1 MGEAP
6 ELRGFFLGCGFNS
19 AGEGAYESETRRHL
33 LVIQRDWGRLCVVQS
48 AALLEGM

>member
-19 AGEGAYESETRRHL
+19 AGEATYPGAQGTPHGTEIGGW
-33 LVIQRDWGRLCVVQS
+33 VVVQS

>member
-19 AGEGAYESETRRHL
+19 AGEGTYVGEAPYP
-33 LVIQRDWGRLCVVQS
+33 
-48 AALLEGM
+48 

>member
-19 AGEGAYESETRRHL
+19 AGEEGPDRWCGDGEACGAGFSPA
-33 LVIQRDWGRLCVVQS
+33 GRPVTFYTQV
-48 AALLEGM
+48 